1 MPMLGLGLE
10 GPNAA
15 GRMSQSWIRPQ
26 SANGVGMPKTL
37 YYTATH
43 SSLNE
48 QVRSSVD
55 EKKTPMRMRARARGH
70 AHA

>member
-48 QVRSSVD
+48 QVR
-55 EKKTPMRMRARARGH
+55 RR
-70 AHA
+70 